1 MMRIVSLF
9 LMVLFCLSTH
19 SQVVDDIYGDVAST
33 NQSQGDVRA
42 ERRTQQQ
49 RLKSLN
55 DSVAHNRAALA
66 LQRQQWVLQADRVSM
81 PTAYTVHNLNENA
94 NFVFQQ
100 GDQAMVQV
108 AFNQVDPGLNGL
120 GGVTLDGRAMGPKF
134 RQSDKGELYYSFHI
148 SGSNVDAEVFI
159 TVYQDSNQAQAI
171 VTPTFG
177 PGQFTLYGKL
187 VPYRKK

>member
-1 MMRIVSLF
+1 MMRIASLF
-9 LMVLFCLSTH
+9 LMTLICLCSH

-33 NQSQGDVRA
+33 EQSQGGIQD
-42 ERRTQQQ
+42 ERQSKKQ

-55 DSVAHNRAALA
+55 DSVAHNRAAIA
-66 LQRQQWVLQADRVSM
+66 LQRRQWVLQANRVSM

-120 GGVTLDGRAMGPKF
+120 GGVTLDGRAMGQKF
-134 RQSDKGELYYSFHI
+134 KQSDKGELYYNFHI
-148 SGSNVDAEVFI
+148 SGPSVDAEVFI
-159 TVYQDSNQAQAI
+159 TVYRDSNQAQAI

-187 VPYRKK
+187 VPYRKE

>member
-1 MMRIVSLF
+1 MRIVSF
-9 LMVLFCLSTH
+9 FVMAFVCLCAH
-19 SQVVDDIYGDVAST
+19 CQVVDDIYGDIAST
-33 NQSQGDVRA
+33 EQSQGDVRA
-42 ERRTQQQ
+42 ERKAQQQ

-66 LQRQQWVLQADRVSM
+66 LQRRQWVLLADRVTM

-134 RQSDKGELYYSFHI
+134 KQSDKGELYYSFHI
-148 SGSNVDAEVFI
+148 SGSNVDAEVFV

-187 VPYRKK
+187 VPYRK